1 VSGVPEIAAAVRAPA
16 GGGHT
21 PPEASRVS
29 VSPGS
34 VETADTSAV
43 TLYAVCLSVC
53 LSVCLGA
60 VLFEGGALGADSGG
74 GENLPNGSERRPL

>member
-1 VSGVPEIAAAVRAPA
+1 MITQPAVMRMALAPPA
-16 GGGHT
+16 GSCGQT

-29 VSPGS
+29 ASPAS

-43 TLYAVCLSVC
+43 V

-60 VLFEGGALGADSGG
+60 VLLEGGARGA
-74 GENLPNGSERRPL
+74 